1 MSCRTISAPD
11 DAPELDVFPELD
23 GGPRLDSTGEE
34 VSARKAS
41 KQTNF
46 GQEVLAATKKQKEE
60 EQERVELMGTEKI
73 IQAKEK
79 KKKE

>member
-23 GGPRLDSTGEE
+23 GGPRLDPTGEE
-34 VSARKAS
+34 VSTRKAS

-46 GQEVLAATKKQKEE
+46 RQEVLAATNVDGRWTLLDSADEE
-60 EQERVELMGTEKI
+60 WDFLGMSPKTL
-73 IQAKEK
+73 
-79 KKKE
+79 